1 MPSIPGSDALS
12 SLVKQVSS
20 LPSNPVNN
28 TGDFNPVSEKRSE
41 VTPPVF
47 MDSDSRGSLP
57 PDINNLNPVINESL
71 SIKIWWPKDRVV
83 FHRVQQLCHVVVTGE
98 WPSKPEKPERLLDQ
112 PVPPA
117 GDMSMSPGGFAIYGE
132 SEMDGALGPEALVD
146 PVSKAFKVKKVTRV
160 GEF

>member
-112 PVPPA
+112 PVPAA
-117 GDMSMSPGGFAIYGE
+117 GDMSPGGFAIYGE
-132 SEMDGALGPEALVD
+132 SEMDGALVPEALVD
-146 PVSKAFKVKKVTRV
+146 PVSKAFKVKKVNRA

>member
-28 TGDFNPVSEKRSE
+28 TGDFNPVSEKRPE
-41 VTPPVF
+41 VPPTVF

-112 PVPPA
+112 PVSGA
-117 GDMSMSPGGFAIYGE
+117 GDMSMSPGGFPIYGE
-132 SEMDGALGPEALVD
+132 SETDVALGPEALVD
-146 PVSKAFKVKKVTRV
+146 PVSKAFKVKKVTRIAK
-160 GEF
+160 F